1 VHTKGRNKRGLPN
14 LFCLRPL
21 HHHVPVQWAPIFS
34 AMGGN
39 ANAVPGGK
47 DKKGSQGAV
56 EQRLHSEACPLLH
69 ISSTVQYGSGYYEDD
84 DVSLNELIRRE
95 RIEGVQDTV

>member
-1 VHTKGRNKRGLPN
+1 
-14 LFCLRPL
+14 
-21 HHHVPVQWAPIFS
+21 
-34 AMGGN
+34 MGGN

-95 RIEGVQDTV
+95 RIEGVQDTVWGKCEGRVVEIVKVSTCNDWDIFPGCHGPLW